1 MSSTRMTPQNILLI
15 TIHAARMPGIGG
27 EVRAHYF
34 IRAATELGNVT
45 LVSLC
50 GSGVNQ
56 QVPLDLVERCEQVIQ
71 PSRVDVPMI
80 NDTPSKGRLAAWRRT
95 LLTILFPWRRQWQD
109 FLNYGLQF
117 CSPATGSP
125 GTRSE
130 RPSRRLLSAVLRLQ
144 YRVFA
149 CYFRL
154 PPLTSAAYAST
165 FDQLLPAIQ
174 QCLRRRKFDVIW
186 VEDVFAYP
194 FAEKILSPL
203 TNKNVTV
210 ICNSY
215 NIEAFVFERT
225 AQAAES
231 KQARSSWKLQSRVT
245 RTMEERAYS
254 RSDLIFVCSDQ
265 DRQRGI
271 KLVPEGNFQV
281 VGNGVD
287 IEYFR
292 PDASG
297 IRAKQPTLLF
307 TGGFGYGPN
316 REALK
321 YFIRQILPLIR
332 KQRRDVRFV
341 FAGSQAGAAW
351 LDLGIQ
357 DPAVEC
363 ISDPADIRPC
373 FQQAWVFVVPLLVG
387 GGTRLKILEAMAME
401 RAVVSTRIGAEGLNC
416 QEGEHLLLADAP
428 QSFANAV
435 IRLLDDDQLR
445 NRLEQTAAYWVR
457 NRHSWASLSRDIVT
471 KVGAMD
477 AR

>member
-1 MSSTRMTPQNILLI
+1 MTPRNILLI

-34 IRAATELGNVT
+34 TRAATELGNVT

-56 QVPLDLVERCEQVIQ
+56 QVPLDLAERCEQVIQ
-71 PSRVDVPMI
+71 PSRVNMPTI
-80 NDTPSKGRLAAWRRT
+80 NDVPSKGRLAAWRRT
-95 LLTILFPWRRQWQD
+95 LLTILRPWRREWQD
-109 FLNYGLQF
+109 FLNYCVQF
-117 CSPATGSP
+117 CKPVKGSP
-125 GTRSE
+125 GSRSE
-130 RPSRRLLSAVLRLQ
+130 RPGQKVLSTVLRLQ
-144 YRVFA
+144 YRVLA
-149 CYFRL
+149 WCFRL
-154 PPLTSAAYAST
+154 PPLTCAAYAST
-165 FDQLLPAIQ
+165 FDQLWPSIQ
-174 QCLRRRKFDVIW
+174 QCLRRRKFDVVW

-194 FAEKILSPL
+194 FAEKIIAALPNNGVS
-203 TNKNVTV
+203 V

-225 AQAAES
+225 AQAADNS
-231 KQARSSWKLQSRVT
+231 QARRYWTAQSCVA
-245 RTMEERAYS
+245 RTMEKRAYS
-254 RSDLIFVCSDQ
+254 RSDLVFICSDQ
-265 DRQRGI
+265 DRQLGRM
-271 KLVPEGNFQV
+271 LVPRGNFKV
-281 VGNGVD
+281 VGNGVN

-292 PDASG
+292 PDASVS
-297 IRAKQPTLLF
+297 RATQPTLLF

-321 YFIRQILPLIR
+321 YFVQQILPLIR
-332 KQRRDVRFV
+332 KQRTDVRFV

-357 DPAVEC
+357 DPEIEC

-401 RAVVSTRIGAEGLNC
+401 RAVVSTRIGVEGLNC
-416 QEGEHLLLADAP
+416 EDGKHLLLADSP
-428 QSFANAV
+428 QSFADAA
-435 IRLLDDDQLR
+435 IRLLDDHELR
-445 NRLEQTAAYWVR
+445 NRLEQTAACWVR
-457 NRHSWASLSRDIVT
+457 DRYSWQSLSRDIV
-471 KVGAMD
+471 KNVEALD